1 MRDLNDL
8 FAFAKVVQ
16 HGGFSAAARALH
28 VTKSS
33 LSKRVARLEECYGVR
48 LIERSTR
55 SLRIT
60 PVGRAV
66 YKQCETIVA
75 AAETAAVVAAEA
87 NSLPRGTVRVACPPG
102 LLPNMMTPM
111 LSGFM
116 AAYPEVRLAL
126 AVSNRRVGL
135 VEEGFD
141 VAIRVRERLDTDQDL
156 VVQRLGVSRRI
167 LVADPAHLSRRAP
180 VCAVTDL
187 PNGPLLA
194 GGDEVIDQRWILQRE
209 DGEEVFLDFTPRL
222 ASRDLQ
228 VLLEAALDGT
238 GIALLPEIYARE
250 ALAAGRLVHIL
261 PAWRAPDS
269 IVHMVFT
276 RRRGMAPATRAFVE
290 YVAKGLRP
298 KLSAGAGRVASEN

>member
-1 MRDLNDL
+1 MTGRIHSPTGPAPTTRTSNSLLKTWYSIYLPKRVSARRCPANLRARPVDGCRSGPETRLQMRDLNDL

-66 YKQCETIVA
+66 HEQCETMLA
-75 AAETAAVVAAEA
+75 AAEAAAVVAAEA
-87 NSLPRGTVRVACPPG
+87 TALPRGTARVACPPG

-126 AVSNRRVGL
+126 AVSAAGSREYRIRRFRYL
-135 VEEGFD
+135 KRMFPTEK
-141 VAIRVRERLDTDQDL
+141 
-156 VVQRLGVSRRI
+156 S
-167 LVADPAHLSRRAP
+167 
-180 VCAVTDL
+180 CVTESG
-187 PNGPLLA
+187 N
-194 GGDEVIDQRWILQRE
+194 
-209 DGEEVFLDFTPRL
+209 
-222 ASRDLQ
+222 ASRDRN
-228 VLLEAALDGT
+228 A
-238 GIALLPEIYARE
+238 
-250 ALAAGRLVHIL
+250 
-261 PAWRAPDS
+261 S
-269 IVHMVFT
+269 IT
-276 RRRGMAPATRAFVE
+276 RRRR
-290 YVAKGLRP
+290 R
-298 KLSAGAGRVASEN
+298 RVFCFRHFERTLGGCHHDQCVPR

>member
-1 MRDLNDL
+1 MHDLNDL

-16 HGGFSAAARALH
+16 HGGFSAAARVLH

-33 LSKRVARLEECYGVR
+33 LSKRVARLEEFYGVR

-60 PVGRAV
+60 AVGRAV
-66 YKQCETIVA
+66 HEQCETMIA

-87 NSLPRGTVRVACPPG
+87 ISLPRGTVRVACPPG
-102 LLPNMMTPM
+102 LLLNVMRPM

-135 VEEGFD
+135 VEDGFD
-141 VAIRVRERLDTDQDL
+141 VAIRVRERVDTDQDL

-180 VCAVTDL
+180 VRAVTDL

-194 GGDEVIDQRWILQRE
+194 VGDEVIDERWTLWHE
-209 DGEEVFLDFTPRL
+209 DGEEAFVDFTPRL
-222 ASRDLQ
+222 AFSDLQ
-228 VLLEAALDGT
+228 VLLEATLDGT
-238 GIALLPEIYARE
+238 GIALLPEIFARE
-250 ALAAGRLVHIL
+250 ALSTGRLVHIL

-269 IVHMVFT
+269 IVHLVFT
-276 RRRGMAPATRAFVE
+276 NRRGMAPATRAFVE
-290 YVAKGLRP
+290 YAAKELRP
-298 KLSAGAGRVASEN
+298 KLSTTDASRVCL